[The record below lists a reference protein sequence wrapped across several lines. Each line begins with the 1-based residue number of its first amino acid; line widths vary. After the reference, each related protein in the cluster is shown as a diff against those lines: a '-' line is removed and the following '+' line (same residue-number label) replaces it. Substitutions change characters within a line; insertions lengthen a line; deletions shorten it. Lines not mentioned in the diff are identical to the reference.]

1 MIDANTD
8 QVVGTALF
16 PAQSLLQW
24 QRDEMSTS
32 SSLPLRS
39 VLDIRAQREMHK
51 KKVIELRKGVKSGF
65 GLDYFNTAKKKDDA
79 SKADSTEEERAG
91 EISGWM
97 ECDVELLEN
106 TKGLIS
112 GTEVQEIAP
121 NTTPDEFRIDL
132 VQLHIARIR
141 ALIAGIKK
149 LAGAYLYIVS
159 WEDPILTASSLVIF
173 IWLCLRFNME
183 YIGRLVSAWLSFSSY
198 FNPRSLLI

>member
-8 QVVGTALF
+8 HVVGTALF

-79 SKADSTEEERAG
+79 SKADATDEGRAG

-97 ECDVELLEN
+97 ECDIELLEN
-106 TKGLIS
+106 TKGLIC
-112 GTEVQEIAP
+112 GNETQKIAP
-121 NTTPDEFRIDL
+121 NTTPDDFRIDL
-132 VQLHIARIR
+132 VQLHIARIG
-141 ALIAGIKK
+141 ALIADIKK
-149 LAGAYLYIVS
+149 LVGAYLYMLS
-159 WEDPILTASSLVIF
+159 WEDPVLTALSLIAFV
-173 IWLCLRFNME
+173 WMSLRFNME
-183 YIGRLVSAWLSFSSY
+183 YIGR
-198 FNPRSLLI
+198 